1 MSKRDAVQK
10 DEIEKRKVKVNF
22 GTHFAD
28 DSMYRVDAPGNLYLL
43 QSPYSIFK
51 RWQFADMS
59 NGSYYMVTRVK
70 TNGIFLK
77 MDSPGILKVI
87 DSLLYEN
94 IPGKILSKKS
104 IVKNSYP
111 GYDIINKTRRGDMQR
126 YQVFAIAT
134 EVIIF
139 KMSGKNDYVAGEE
152 GNRFFSSIQ
161 LRQRSVFSQRFYPK
175 QGGFSIH
182 LPQEPTQYFDNTE
195 QNRWEYE
202 AKDTAN
208 GDAYLVMKKSL
219 YNFDFIEE
227 DSFELK
233 MPEESFRSPD
243 FFGEQISRRYGWVQ
257 QFPALFVRE
266 KLKEG
271 DVVNAVFI
279 VKAPHYYVLAKRT
292 SNLADS
298 SFAFI
303 NSFKWEPY
311 QYQQSVE
318 LIDSFYFIKMLSQVK
333 PNLDKGMREII
344 ENINKATAEMG
355 SSQGYYS
362 YWPAKKNILLKSDST
377 GEAVSITIQ
386 EFPAYY
392 YLNNL
397 DKFWQ
402 YQWEEDMQG
411 DDMYLGIKQ
420 PLRTPNFGKGYYYT
434 LRDTGSAKTIE
445 RMVLLDGKFK
455 YSLYGVSDT
464 LTGLTGLTKTVF
476 ESFTFLTPI
485 ATVFTRTRYL
495 RFLTI
500 YTVQTVPFTKKL

>member
-1 MSKRDAVQK
+1 
-10 DEIEKRKVKVNF
+10 
-22 GTHFAD
+22 
-28 DSMYRVDAPGNLYLL
+28 
-43 QSPYSIFK
+43 
-51 RWQFADMS
+51 
-59 NGSYYMVTRVK
+59 
-70 TNGIFLK
+70 
-77 MDSPGILKVI
+77 
-87 DSLLYEN
+87 
-94 IPGKILSKKS
+94 
-104 IVKNSYP
+104 
-111 GYDIINKTRRGDMQR
+111 
-126 YQVFAIAT
+126 
-134 EVIIF
+134 
-139 KMSGKNDYVAGEE
+139 
-152 GNRFFSSIQ
+152 
-161 LRQRSVFSQRFYPK
+161 
-175 QGGFSIH
+175 
-182 LPQEPTQYFDNTE
+182 
-195 QNRWEYE
+195 
-202 AKDTAN
+202 
-208 GDAYLVMKKSL
+208 
-219 YNFDFIEE
+219 
-227 DSFELK
+227 

-355 SSQGYYS
+355 NSQGYYS

-402 YQWEEDMQG
+402 Y
-411 DDMYLGIKQ
+411 
-420 PLRTPNFGKGYYYT
+420 
-434 LRDTGSAKTIE
+434 
-445 RMVLLDGKFK
+445 
-455 YSLYGVSDT
+455 
-464 LTGLTGLTKTVF
+464 
-476 ESFTFLTPI
+476 
-485 ATVFTRTRYL
+485 
-495 RFLTI
+495 
-500 YTVQTVPFTKKL
+500 